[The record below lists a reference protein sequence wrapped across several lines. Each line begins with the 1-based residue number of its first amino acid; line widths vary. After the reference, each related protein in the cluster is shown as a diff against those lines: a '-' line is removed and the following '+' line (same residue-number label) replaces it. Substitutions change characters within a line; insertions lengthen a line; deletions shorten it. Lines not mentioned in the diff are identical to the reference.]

1 MMAAGLLF
9 KVCCC
14 LQEFTQNQDWL
25 LLPCEHGLC
34 RTCYGSLLAMD
45 HSRITNCPLCR
56 LPLLEPIAADQTP
69 HVECVEEGCL
79 AVEGRPPLQQA
90 PPRPPRA
97 RPQVVTFGY
106 R

>member
-1 MMAAGLLF
+1 MF
-9 KVCCC
+9 PIW
-14 LQEFTQNQDWL
+14 LQEFTQNHDWL

-34 RTCYGSLLAMD
+34 RTCYGSLLAVD
-45 HSRITNCPLCR
+45 QNRITNCPLCR
-56 LPLLEPIAADQTP
+56 LPLLEPIAVDQTR
-69 HVECVEEGCL
+69 HDECVEEGRR

-90 PPRPPRA
+90 APPPPRRP